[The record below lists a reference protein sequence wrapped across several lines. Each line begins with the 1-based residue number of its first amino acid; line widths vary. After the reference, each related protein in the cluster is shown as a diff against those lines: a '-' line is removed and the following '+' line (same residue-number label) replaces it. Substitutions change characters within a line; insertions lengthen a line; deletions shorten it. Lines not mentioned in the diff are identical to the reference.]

1 MRGLIPRVGAICEED
16 MVSSTNSICAKTRNR
31 AKSMIYETGTPHAV
45 HSISAAGWSGARPS
59 KDYPMSI
66 RFETAQRIAFSLVGA
81 LFFAAVA
88 VGTAVPIIP
97 IA

>member
-1 MRGLIPRVGAICEED
+1 MQFIRYRQPDGPAPDHRRKYL
-16 MVSSTNSICAKTRNR
+16 
-31 AKSMIYETGTPHAV
+31 
-45 HSISAAGWSGARPS
+45 
-59 KDYPMSI
+59 MSI

-81 LFFAAVA
+81 LFFAAIA

>member
-1 MRGLIPRVGAICEED
+1 MQFIRYRQLDGPAPDHRRKYL
-16 MVSSTNSICAKTRNR
+16 
-31 AKSMIYETGTPHAV
+31 
-45 HSISAAGWSGARPS
+45 
-59 KDYPMSI
+59 MSI

-81 LFFAAVA
+81 LFFAAIA

>member
-1 MRGLIPRVGAICEED
+1 
-16 MVSSTNSICAKTRNR
+16 
-31 AKSMIYETGTPHAV
+31 
-45 HSISAAGWSGARPS
+45 
-59 KDYPMSI
+59 MSI

-81 LFFAAVA
+81 LFFATIA